1 MPKKPSYSISER
13 KFFLRLIDLVVV
25 IGAIFLAS
33 NYLDFH
39 YFEALDS
46 YLFTWL
52 STLCIYILFF
62 GQIFELYNLKT
73 ASSRY
78 MVLRSIGITA
88 FLTTV
93 FYIFTPII
101 APVLPGNRLQILYL
115 FGTVFLPLVIWRFL
129 YIGFVFLPKYH
140 KYLLLIGN
148 DKDLSDLIGLIE
160 KKAPDNRIVGYIS
173 VNEIPNLK
181 ENYKHYKPTN
191 NAVKDIVDNQYIS
204 EIVVSKSDLSESK
217 KIYNQLI
224 YLFENGVSIV
234 SAKKF
239 VESIT
244 YLVPE
249 LELNDS
255 FYDYLTLSQSHQS
268 NLYRAFVRLLDVVTS
283 LIGVLFLTLL
293 LPVIIIGNLIANR
306 GKLFYFQERVGEKGE
321 IFTMIK
327 LRTMVKN
334 AEKDGAVWATKGD
347 HRVTLFG
354 KLLRKAR
361 LDEVPQF
368 LNILRGDMSLIGP
381 RPERP
386 EFVIDLEKQ
395 IPFYAI
401 RHVVKPGLTGWA
413 QVMHPYANTIE
424 DYNLKVRYD
433 LYYIKER
440 NLIMDFR
447 IVIKTITT
455 VLFFRG
461 H

>member
-25 IGAIFLAS
+25 VGTIFLAS
-33 NYLDFH
+33 NFLDFH
-39 YFEALDS
+39 YFDALDS

-52 STLCIYILFF
+52 STLCIYIIFF
-62 GQIFELYNLKT
+62 GQIFELYNLKV

-78 MVLRSIGITA
+78 LVLRSIGITA

-93 FYIFTPII
+93 FYIFTPIV
-101 APVLPGNRLQILYL
+101 APILPGNRLQILYL
-115 FGTVFLPLVIWRFL
+115 FGTIFLPILIWRFI

-140 KYLLLIGN
+140 KYLLLIGKS
-148 DKDLSDLIGLIE
+148 DDLLDLIHLIE
-160 KKAPDNRIVGYIS
+160 RKAPDNRIVGYIS
-173 VNEIPNLK
+173 EKVIPNIN
-181 ENYKHYKPTN
+181 EDYKRFVATDEFI
-191 NAVKDIVDNQYIS
+191 KDIVEYHYIS
-204 EIVVSKSDLSESK
+204 EVVVSKGDLSESK

-224 YLFENGVSIV
+224 YLFENGVPIV

-239 VESIT
+239 VEKIT

-249 LELNDS
+249 LELSDS
-255 FYDYLTLSQSHQS
+255 FYDYLTISQSQQS
-268 NLYRAFVRLLDVVTS
+268 KLYLAFTRLFDIITA
-283 LIGVLFLTLL
+283 LIGVLFLTLMLPIIL
-293 LPVIIIGNLIANR
+293 LGNLIANR
-306 GKLFYFQERVGEKGE
+306 GKLFYFQERVGQKGKT
-321 IFTMIK
+321 FTMIK
-327 LRTMVKN
+327 LRTMVKD
-334 AEKDGAVWATKGD
+334 AEKDGAVWASKD
-347 HRVTLFG
+347 DYRVTLFG
-354 KLLRKAR
+354 KFLRSAR

-440 NLIMDFR
+440 SLLMDFR